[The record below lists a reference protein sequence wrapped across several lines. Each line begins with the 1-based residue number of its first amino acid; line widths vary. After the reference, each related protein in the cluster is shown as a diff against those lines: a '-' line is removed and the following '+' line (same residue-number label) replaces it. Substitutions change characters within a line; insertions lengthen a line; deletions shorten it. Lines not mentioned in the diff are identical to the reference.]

1 MKKPESID
9 RPLTPVALSI
19 SGTTVPLPLG
29 QALYAIAREQAD
41 EEIES
46 ADLGMWG
53 GLLRDTDALADQIP
67 EAALAGDVDFKPG
80 EIDPTELAR
89 LRASAGL
96 IVTRE
101 SDGDI
106 AVRVFPTH
114 EELAAGWSAI
124 LVKLTP
130 SEPGAPTITSRES
143 EDNPT

>member
-1 MKKPESID
+1 MRKPGSID
-9 RPLTPVALSI
+9 RPLAPDALGI
-19 SGTTVPLPLG
+19 TGTTVSLPLR

-41 EEIES
+41 EEVES

-53 GLLRDTDALADQIP
+53 GLLRDTDALADQVP
-67 EAALAGDVDFKPG
+67 EAALTGDVDFKPG
-80 EIDPTELAR
+80 EIDAAELAR
-89 LRASAGL
+89 VRASAGL

-124 LVKLTP
+124 LVELTP
-130 SEPGAPTITSRES
+130 SEAGAPTVTSPEA